1 MGRVRIRSYRKK
13 MLECGKREIPI
24 GSGQQIVGLQ
34 IVRMQLDPTA
44 QIGRGSFEILAIKTI
59 EATVA
64 QVRRTGMSCIGGEIF
79 PGGKR
84 CFVAAQSSMSERESE
99 VSSSTRRGRLQC
111 GQARAKLLLRA
122 GR

>member
-24 GSGQQIVGLQ
+24 GSGQQVVGLQ
-34 IVRMQLDPTA
+34 IARMQLDPTA

-64 QVRRTGMSCIGGEIF
+64 QVRRTGTSRIGGEIF

-84 CFVAAQSSMSERESE
+84 CFVAAKTSMDKCQREIS
-99 VSSSTRRGRLQC
+99 RRTCRRRLQC
-111 GQARAKLLLRA
+111 GQARAKLLL
-122 GR
+122 GS